1 MYFDMI
7 ETFKPTEG
15 FELTRWDFVLEKV
28 IWHDRNLAP
37 PEGFELTR
45 WDSKDPRS
53 SPTILIN
60 FTKEIPL
67 FFLLGIP
74 LKIEFYRE
82 FPLKLKNDEK
92 SPKIE
97 LSGVFWH
104 I

>member
-53 SPTILIN
+53 SPTILRN
-60 FTKEIPL
+60 FTKDY
-67 FFLLGIP
+67 FNSF
-74 LKIEFYRE
+74 
-82 FPLKLKNDEK
+82 KLY
-92 SPKIE
+92 PMVIHY
-97 LSGVFWH
+97 LP
-104 I
+104 